1 VVTPNPE
8 TLFISLAVLVGAWFL
23 LLTMLWRRLIARHP
37 AKYEAMNSPS
47 FLSPVGLL
55 PTLRFLFLREHRGLS
70 DKALGITSDLALTIL
85 VLYITGFLLLASIT
99 GAFN

>member
-1 VVTPNPE
+1 
-8 TLFISLAVLVGAWFL
+8 L
-23 LLTMLWRRLIARHP
+23 LLTLLWRRLIARHP

-70 DKALGITSDLALTIL
+70 DKALGITSDLALTVL

-99 GAFN
+99 GAFK